1 MYKKLLILTGLSI
14 LSLVYMTYKP
24 NVDVEEM
31 FGNYMAVIGWLV
43 IASIIATIYKSGK
56 FIINK
61 INE

>member
-24 NVDVEEM
+24 NVDVEEV

-43 IASIIATIYKSGK
+43 IASIVASIYKFGK
-56 FIINK
+56 FIVNK

>member
-31 FGNYMAVIGWLV
+31 IGNYMAVIGWLV